1 MVKFPCV
8 LVLDD
13 DKDLLEMVE
22 VVLSN
27 FEMKVHCISDSS
39 KLFEELERVKPSLLL
54 MDIFLGSD
62 DGRTLSHQIKSN
74 GAYNNMPVILY
85 SAGNISLNSIEASLA
100 DEFIAKPFDIKMLAD
115 KIRTLMEKAA
125 S

>member
-1 MVKFPCV
+1 MKQLPCV

-22 VVLSN
+22 VVLTN
-27 FEMKVHCISDSS
+27 FKMQVYCLSDST

-54 MDIFLGSD
+54 MDIFLGSN
-62 DGRTLSHQIKSN
+62 DGRALCNQIKTDDDYSHI
-74 GAYNNMPVILY
+74 PVILY
-85 SAGNISLNSIEASLA
+85 SAGNISQDSIEASMTN
-100 DEFIAKPFDIKMLAD
+100 DFIPKPFDIKFLVD
-115 KIRTLMEKAA
+115 KIKSLMLNTA